1 MPTCTAVPPPGSY
14 PLTFLIKGVEPD
26 DLRTASEYEKRR
38 FWEIVGIIAERVKQD
53 ELQKGLDRHG
63 RKLRPVRYRKVR
75 FRRSGRVIDG
85 EPLMPHRGLSRTRR
99 LLAWTVTSIGVLFYW
114 QNGWAKILD
123 YHRRGACLKRKGRI
137 VGKLP
142 VRDVF
147 GISPA
152 GMNTIR
158 REAQRHWENGTMP
171 ERKIAGFMTDSGLG
185 IELPADDTSTRRAKG
200 QPMAKTFEKWTV
212 EDFLAQGVRAQ
223 LSTAKTRTVNTATSI
238 PGLQRTGIQIGVDL
252 KKFRFA
258 K

>member
-1 MPTCTAVPPPGSY
+1 MQSCTTVPPPGSY
-14 PLTFLIKGVEPD
+14 PLTFLVKGVEPD
-26 DLRTASEYEKRR
+26 DLRTASDYEKRR

-53 ELQKGLDRHG
+53 ELQRGLDRHG
-63 RKLRPVRYRKVR
+63 RKLKPVKYRKVR

-99 LLAWTVTSIGVLFYW
+99 LLAWTVTTIGVLFYW

-123 YHRRGACLKRKGRI
+123 YHRRGACLKRNGRI

-158 REAQRHWENGTMP
+158 REAQRHWKNGTMP
-171 ERKIAGFMTDSGLG
+171 ERVIAGNMAERGLG
-185 IELPADDTSTRRAKG
+185 IELPADDTAKRRAKG
-200 QPMAKTFEKWTV
+200 QPEAKTFEKWTV
-212 EDFLAQGVRAQ
+212 EDFLAQSVRAQ
-223 LSTAKTRTVNTATSI
+223 LDTSRTVTRNTATGV
-238 PGLQRTGIQIGVDL
+238 PGLQRTGILIGRR
-252 KKFRFA
+252 KGFTFA